1 MGLRLRLKA
10 SVDISGY
17 PRGDRIILQA
27 LKTYGMIVADNGSPW
42 YLSGVP
48 SSKWNNDQLHE
59 LDGIV
64 GSDFEVVDE
73 SCLEVAP
80 NSSLADLARCA
91 HGATSRTGGAGD
103 PRRRAPAVIPVMPV
117 HVAPVSRARAVGSLR
132 R

>member
-17 PRGDRIILQA
+17 PRVDRIILQA
-27 LKTYGMIVADNGSPW
+27 LKTYGMIIADNGSAW

-48 SSKWNNDQLHE
+48 SAAWNNTVLHE

-64 GSDFEVVDE
+64 GSDFQVVDE

-80 NSSLADLARCA
+80 NSAQADPQHC
-91 HGATSRTGGAGD
+91 
-103 PRRRAPAVIPVMPV
+103 PR
-117 HVAPVSRARAVGSLR
+117 
-132 R
+132 